1 MMRQRDSKS
10 AVISLQILISKC
22 SILSAVLNRFL
33 SDTAELA
40 SELLPRSRRFRPTH
54 GTVSI
59 QIISQF
65 HCKPRE
71 LASMLILR
79 AKRIILTINVTKHI
93 IILGFRRQRNIPIE

>member
-10 AVISLQILISKC
+10 AVISLQIIMSKC
-22 SILSAVLNRFL
+22 FILSAVLNGFL

-54 GTVSI
+54 GAVSI

-65 HCKPRE
+65 HCKPWE
-71 LASMLILR
+71 LPSMP
-79 AKRIILTINVTKHI
+79 AQTESSSQSMSQNT
-93 IILGFRRQRNIPIE
+93 